1 MGSPLSPKFAQAIA
15 TQLWSSVGTTHL
27 VNELLPKYLVFV
39 PSAANADPACV
50 KLGKI
55 NSFES
60 RLKFYNGNVKIEQFL
75 INLGKLGA
83 ADIIGSINNDKK
95 FTSFKFEC
103 NEYNN
108 FCYED
113 SVYLDYNNV
122 KTRIKTFIY

>member
-55 NSFES
+55 NS
-60 RLKFYNGNVKIEQFL
+60 L
-75 INLGKLGA
+75 IL
-83 ADIIGSINNDKK
+83 IQ
-95 FTSFKFEC
+95 
-103 NEYNN
+103 
-108 FCYED
+108 
-113 SVYLDYNNV
+113 
-122 KTRIKTFIY
+122 TFSSTLLMFAPRYWVPFS